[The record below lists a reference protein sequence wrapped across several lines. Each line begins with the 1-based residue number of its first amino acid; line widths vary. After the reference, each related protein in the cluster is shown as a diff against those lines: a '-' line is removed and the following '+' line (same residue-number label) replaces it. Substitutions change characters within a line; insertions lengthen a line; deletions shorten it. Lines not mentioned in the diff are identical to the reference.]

1 MCRRGIMCLERF
13 LYTAKVEDRNKGIF
27 WETTTG
33 EFTKKKKVLNDVLG
47 EEGKWSRRNVWNAK
61 KEWWSKIIGQNL

>member
-1 MCRRGIMCLERF
+1 MCLERF

-33 EFTKKKKVLNDVLG
+33 EFTKKKFWMMFLG
-47 EEGKWSRRNVWNAK
+47 K
-61 KEWWSKIIGQNL
+61 KENDPEEMSEMQKKNDDQR